1 VWLRFG
7 DHDVELLPGE
17 TIIGRSPKCQL
28 VLDDLLVSRSHA
40 RIVTKQGTVTIED
53 LGSANGV
60 LVNGERLMRARVLVS
75 GDRVVIGQ
83 QTFQVQIS
91 MDSDLP
97 KKNRLSAR
105 TLSGFKGADPEVRT
119 QEMSQVSE
127 ATRKGDAFALLI
139 GVAEKVLALGRGD
152 EAERILASFLRNLLQ
167 NAKVGGT
174 LDPATAEKAAL
185 YAMRIA
191 EATGKGLWVDYLFE
205 LYSVAKR
212 PLPGPVVDRLY
223 ESIRKL
229 SPVSALVFRQYLSVL
244 RLVEPELGPADRFL
258 MRRIEGLESLGA
270 LK

>member
-229 SPVSALVFRQYLSVL
+229 SPVSALVFRQYRSVL